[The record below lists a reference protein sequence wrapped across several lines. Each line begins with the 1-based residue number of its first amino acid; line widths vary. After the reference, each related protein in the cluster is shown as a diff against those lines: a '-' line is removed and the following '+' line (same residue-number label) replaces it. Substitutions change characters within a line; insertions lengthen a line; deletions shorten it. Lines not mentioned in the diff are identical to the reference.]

1 MELFIPV
8 IFIGGTAICTAT
20 NPYST
25 VNISANITVI
35 SEWGD
40 FLLSVNGIIIVS
52 ENYTFMLDA
61 GAKTSSASRI
71 AVGFQFTV
79 TLNNTDMLLILSGE
93 VRNVLNITRPRL
105 IN

>member
-8 IFIGGTAICTAT
+8 IYIGGIAICTAT
-20 NPYST
+20 NSYSN
-25 VNISANITVI
+25 VNISANITII

-40 FLLSVNGIIIVS
+40 SLLSVNGIIIVS
-52 ENYTFMLDA
+52 ENYMFMLDA
-61 GAKTSSASRI
+61 GANTSSASRI

-79 TLNNTDMLLILSGE
+79 TLNDIDMLLVLSGK
-93 VRNVLNITRPRL
+93 VRNVLIITRPRL